1 MGSEALREEVGQVGK
16 NSVLREVGRR
26 RLRSWISF
34 MLDLR
39 WEGLD
44 MLISFGGI
52 DQRSIGY
59 ALVWAS
65 AARLMKHK

>member
-1 MGSEALREEVGQVGK
+1 
-16 NSVLREVGRR
+16 
-26 RLRSWISF
+26 

-52 DQRSIGY
+52 DQRGIGY